1 MIQIILYTDSES
13 FKAKVKITRET
24 NDDGNTKKIEIIVPL
39 KYLSNFWR
47 NLEMPL
53 ISCEINV
60 IITCPSTCV
69 IANSISAGNV
79 QNGYKNLCAGYNFI
93 KSS

>member
-1 MIQIILYTDSES
+1 MILYTDSES

-24 NDDGNTKKIEIIVPL
+24 NDYGNTKKIEIIVPL

-60 IITCPSTCV
+60 IITC
-69 IANSISAGNV
+69 
-79 QNGYKNLCAGYNFI
+79 
-93 KSS
+93 